1 MHRLVAAIVLVLVL
15 CPAVWAATPTEAIRQ
30 VFTQADRILTDP
42 ETDGRPLVRLLAV
55 RKLIN
60 EALDVREAAALAFGR
75 HWPSATP
82 AEQQEFMQLLG
93 DLLERAFISRLASQA
108 SLDGGAQIR
117 YLGETIES
125 GDAFV
130 WTSIARRSGGEI
142 LLGYRMIERDGRW
155 KIRDVVVDG
164 VSVAANYR
172 AQIERVLEGAS
183 VSELLGQMRER
194 AGRVEP
200 APRVA
205 ASTEI
210 TPAAAAVADVD
221 TSAPVLAAV
230 VEEASPPVAEEA
242 SPPAPAAEP
251 TPPAPARVAALVET
265 PQTAVTAAPL
275 RAVPP
280 ITKAYWLRLGTVEAM
295 EASGRLAALLDERKL
310 VVAVELAG
318 SAGKARTLTV
328 RVGPFQDATD
338 AVLKLLELQSM
349 GHDPSLVAERE

>member
-1 MHRLVAAIVLVLVL
+1 MHRCTTAIVLVLCL
-15 CPAVWAATPTEAIRQ
+15 GSSAWATTPTEAIRQ

-42 ETDGRPLVRLLAV
+42 ETAERPLDRLLAV

-93 DLLERAFISRLASQA
+93 DLLERALISRLASQA
-108 SLDGGAQIR
+108 SLDGGPRIR
-117 YLGETIES
+117 YLAESIES
-125 GDAFV
+125 GEAFV

-142 LLGYRMIERDGRW
+142 LLDYRMVERDGRW

-200 APRVA
+200 PPRMASSAEIA
-205 ASTEI
+205 A
-210 TPAAAAVADVD
+210 VD
-221 TSAPVLAAV
+221 TSTPVLAAV
-230 VEEASPPVAEEA
+230 VEDASPP
-242 SPPAPAAEP
+242 PPAAEP
-251 TPPAPARVAALVET
+251 TPPEPARVAALVET
-265 PQTAVTAAPL
+265 PQTAASPAPL
-275 RAVPP
+275 RAGPP

-295 EASGRLAALLDERKL
+295 EASGRLATLLDERKL
-310 VVAVELAG
+310 VVAVELVG
-318 SAGKARTLTV
+318 SGGKARTLTV

>member
-1 MHRLVAAIVLVLVL
+1 MQCFIATIVLVLAL

-30 VFTQADRILTDP
+30 VFTRADRILTDSK
-42 ETDGRPLVRLLAV
+42 TDERTLERLLAV

-60 EALDVREAAALAFGR
+60 EALDFREAATLAFGR
-75 HWPSATP
+75 HWRSATP
-82 AEQQEFMQLLG
+82 AEQGEFTELLG

-117 YLGETIES
+117 YLGESAEA
-125 GDAFV
+125 GEAFV

-155 KIRDVVVDG
+155 KIRDVIVDG

-172 AQIERVLEGAS
+172 SQIERVLEAAS
-183 VSELLGQMRER
+183 VPELLGQMRER

-200 APRVA
+200 PLRM
-205 ASTEI
+205 ASTE
-210 TPAAAAVADVD
+210 TPASPTAAVAVVD
-221 TSAPVLAAV
+221 ASTPVLAAV
-230 VEEASPPVAEEA
+230 VEEASPPVAEEV
-242 SPPAPAAEP
+242 SPPPPAAESIP
-251 TPPAPARVAALVET
+251 SEPARGAAVVET
-265 PQTAVTAAPL
+265 RQAAVAAAPL
-275 RAVPP
+275 RAATP
-280 ITKAYWLRLGTVEAM
+280 ITKAYWLQLGTVEAM

-310 VVAVELAG
+310 VVGVTPAG
-318 SAGKARTLTV
+318 SVGTTRTLTV

-338 AVLKLLELQSM
+338 AVLKLLELQTK

>member
-1 MHRLVAAIVLVLVL
+1 MPRFTTAIVLVLCL
-15 CPAVWAATPTEAIRQ
+15 GSSAWATTPTEAIRQ

-42 ETDGRPLVRLLAV
+42 ETAERPLERLLAV

-75 HWPSATP
+75 HWASATP

-93 DLLERAFISRLASQA
+93 DLLERALISRLASHA
-108 SLDGGAQIR
+108 SLNGGPRIR
-117 YLGETIES
+117 YLGESIES
-125 GDAFV
+125 GEAFV

-142 LLGYRMIERDGRW
+142 LFDYRMIERDGRW

-183 VSELLGQMRER
+183 VPELLGQMRER

-200 APRVA
+200 SPRMTSSAEIA
-205 ASTEI
+205 A
-210 TPAAAAVADVD
+210 VD
-221 TSAPVLAAV
+221 TSTPVLAAV
-230 VEEASPPVAEEA
+230 VEEASPP
-242 SPPAPAAEP
+242 SPAAEP
-251 TPPAPARVAALVET
+251 IPPEPARVTALVET
-265 PQTAVTAAPL
+265 PETAVTAAPL
-275 RAVPP
+275 RATPP

-295 EASGRLAALLDERKL
+295 EASGRLATLLDERQL
-310 VVAVELAG
+310 VVGVELAG
-318 SAGKARTLTV
+318 SPGNARTLTV

-338 AVLKLLELQSM
+338 AVLKLLELQTK

>member
-1 MHRLVAAIVLVLVL
+1 MHRCTAAIVLVLCL
-15 CPAVWAATPTEAIRQ
+15 GSSAWATTPTEAIRQ
-30 VFTQADRILTDP
+30 VFTQADGILTDP
-42 ETDGRPLVRLLAV
+42 ETAERPLERLLAV

-82 AEQQEFMQLLG
+82 AEQQEFMQLHG
-93 DLLERAFISRLASQA
+93 DLLERALISRLASQA
-108 SLDGGAQIR
+108 SLDGGAQIK
-117 YLGETIES
+117 YLGESIES
-125 GDAFV
+125 GEAFV
-130 WTSIARRSGGEI
+130 WTSIARRSGGQI

-200 APRVA
+200 PPRMASSAEIA
-205 ASTEI
+205 A
-210 TPAAAAVADVD
+210 VD
-221 TSAPVLAAV
+221 TSTPVLAAV
-230 VEEASPPVAEEA
+230 VEEAAVAEEA
-242 SPPAPAAEP
+242 SPPPPAAEP
-251 TPPAPARVAALVET
+251 TPPEPARVAALIET

-275 RAVPP
+275 RATPP

-295 EASGRLAALLDERKL
+295 EASGRLATLLDERKL
-310 VVAVELAG
+310 VVAVEFAA

-328 RVGPFQDATD
+328 RLGPFQDATD
-338 AVLKLLELQSM
+338 AVLKLLDLQTK
-349 GHDPSLVAERE
+349 GHDPSLFAERE